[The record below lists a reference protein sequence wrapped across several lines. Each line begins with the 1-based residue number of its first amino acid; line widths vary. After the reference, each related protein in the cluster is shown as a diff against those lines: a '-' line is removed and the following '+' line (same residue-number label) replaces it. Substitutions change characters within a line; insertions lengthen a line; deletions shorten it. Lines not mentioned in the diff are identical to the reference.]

1 MRLELSGTQ
10 EIDAPPEMVW
20 SRLLD
25 HEFVAASAPG
35 VESVEAIDPEHYR
48 VVAGLGV
55 GSMKLRFA
63 LQVELFD
70 IEPPSKVRMSVRGDA
85 PGSAMRAEADAS
97 LVPIGPRSSRLD
109 WTVRSDVHGT
119 IASVGARVL
128 QGTAGKL
135 TRGFW
140 KKFAKRTAAAAKKA
154 GTSHPATSQ

>member
-1 MRLELSGTQ
+1 
-10 EIDAPPEMVW
+10 MVW

-25 HEFVAASAPG
+25 HEVVAASAPG
-35 VESVEAIDPEHYR
+35 VESVEAIDAEHYR

-70 IEPPSKVRMSVRGDA
+70 LEPPSKVRMSVRGDA
-85 PGSAMRAEADAS
+85 PGSAMRAEAGAS

-140 KKFAKRTAAAAKKA
+140 KKFAKRTAAAAKKGSA
-154 GTSHPATSQ
+154 SRPATS